1 MQRKLNKFLWTAQQV
16 FQIYDEL
23 SLTGTAHC
31 VSITFVDFIRPF
43 FLVLCVLLLHRHRL
57 TLKKTFRSF
66 SHLVLLF
73 GNKNCDFYS
82 ERFTIQRKNGT

>member
-43 FLVLCVLLLHRHRL
+43 F
-57 TLKKTFRSF
+57 FSF
-66 SHLVLLF
+66 VCS
-73 GNKNCDFYS
+73 S
-82 ERFTIQRKNGT
+82 TS